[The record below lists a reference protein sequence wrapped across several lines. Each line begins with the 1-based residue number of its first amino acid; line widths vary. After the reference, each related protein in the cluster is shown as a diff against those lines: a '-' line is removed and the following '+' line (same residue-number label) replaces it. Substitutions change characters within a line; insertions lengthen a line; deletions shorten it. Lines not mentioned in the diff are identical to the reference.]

1 MEKEI
6 FLASQ
11 LVALLRERKLTFST
25 AESCTGGLISA
36 AITAVPDAS
45 DIFHYGFITYGEDA
59 KGKILQIDPII
70 LKCGTVSPEV
80 AEAMATG
87 AKGVSGSDIALSITG
102 YAGPGGGTKL
112 APVGT
117 AFIAIVG
124 SDVTELIRRQYKG
137 SREQIRREFTL
148 QALQLAIEYI
158 NRLKGEER

>member
-11 LVALLRERKLTFST
+11 LVALLRERKLTLST
-25 AESCTGGLISA
+25 AESCTGGLISSV
-36 AITAVPDAS
+36 ITAIPDAS
-45 DIFHYGFITYGEDA
+45 EIFHFGFITYGENA
-59 KGKILQIDPII
+59 KKKMLQVDPTT
-70 LKCGTVSPEV
+70 LKCGIVSPEV
-80 AEAMATG
+80 AEAMATEAKRISG
-87 AKGVSGSDIALSITG
+87 ADMAISITG

-124 SDVTELIRRQYKG
+124 NNVTELIRRQYKG

-158 NRLKGEER
+158 NRLKGEE